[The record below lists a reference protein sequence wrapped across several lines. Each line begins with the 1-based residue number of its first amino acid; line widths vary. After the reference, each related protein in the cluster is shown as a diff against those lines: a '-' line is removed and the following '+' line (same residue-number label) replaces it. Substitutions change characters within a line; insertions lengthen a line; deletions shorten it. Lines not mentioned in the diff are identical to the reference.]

1 MQYLTRWKPT
11 LGIILT
17 ALIVCLCA
25 VPNFFPEAT
34 VKGWPLWAQRRMVL
48 GLDLQGGS
56 YLLLEVD
63 SNDVKKSRLNQVRED
78 VQRTLRAARIQYTG
92 LAVKGEAVEVRI
104 TKDTD
109 PPSALSKLRDL
120 SQPLGGLLGGT
131 SQRDLDVTD
140 TGNGLIRLALSEPA
154 IVDRLRKTIEQSIQI
169 VEKRVNELGTVEPL
183 IQRQG
188 NDRIL
193 VQVPGLQDPTHL
205 KEILGKTAKMEFRM
219 VDPSVPPDQSQR
231 GSLPPDDELLF
242 GSTGNP
248 PQPYVIKKQVL
259 VGGGDLTDAQTG
271 FDQRTSEPVVNF
283 KFNTAGSRKF
293 AQATTE
299 NVGTPF
305 AIILDNKVI
314 SAPVIREPI
323 TGGQGQI
330 SGSFTVQSAN
340 DLAVLLRAG
349 ALPAPL
355 TVVEERTVGPGL
367 GQDSIEKG
375 ELAAYVGAIMVV
387 VFMLVTYRLFGVFA
401 NVAVIINVAMIF
413 GVLSLLNATLTLPG
427 IAGVVLTVGI
437 AVDSN
442 VLIYERIRE
451 ELRNGRN
458 PISAIDAGFTR
469 ALATILD
476 SNITTFI
483 AAAVLFMIGTGPVR
497 GFAVTLGV
505 GILTTVFTAFTMTRL
520 IVAWWIWWKRPQSVP
535 I

>member
-1 MQYLTRWKPT
+1 MLYFTRWKA

-25 VPNFFPEAT
+25 VPNFFPEAQ
-34 VKGWPLWAQRRMVL
+34 VKTWPAWAQRRLVL

-56 YLLLEVD
+56 SLQLEVD
-63 SNDVKKSRLNQVRED
+63 SNYVKKEKLDQTRDDVRR
-78 VQRTLRAARIQYTG
+78 VLREAKIVYTG
-92 LAVKGEAVEVRI
+92 LVTKGDAVEVRV
-104 TKDTD
+104 KDADVQSTL
-109 PPSALSKLRDL
+109 AKLREL
-120 SQPLGGLLGGT
+120 AQPIGGLLGSSG
-131 SQRDLDVTD
+131 QRDLEVTD
-140 TGNGLIRLALSEPA
+140 AGGGLIRLTLSEPA
-154 IVDRLRKTIEQSIQI
+154 MIERMRKTIEQSIQI
-169 VEKRVNELGTVEPL
+169 VEKRVNELGTVEPI

-205 KEILGKTAKMEFRM
+205 KELLGQTAKMEFRM
-219 VDPSVPPDQSQR
+219 VDTTVSPDQAQQGR
-231 GSLPPDDELLF
+231 LPPDAELLM
-242 GSTGNP
+242 SASP
-248 PQPYVIKKQVL
+248 PPTPYVVKKQVL
-259 VGGGDLTDAQTG
+259 VAGGDLVDAQTT
-271 FDQRTSEPVVNF
+271 FDQRTSEPVVSF
-283 KFNTAGSRKF
+283 KFNTSGARKF
-293 AQATTE
+293 AQATQE
-299 NVGTPF
+299 NVGLPF
-305 AIILDNKVI
+305 AIVLDNKVI
-314 SAPVIREPI
+314 SAPRINEPI

-340 DLAVLLRAG
+340 DLAILMRAG

-375 ELAAYVGAIMVV
+375 ELAAYVGSILVV
-387 VFMLVTYRLFGVFA
+387 VFMLLTYRLFGVFA
-401 NVAVIINVAMIF
+401 NIAVCINVAMIF
-413 GVLSLLNATLTLPG
+413 GLLSLLSATLTLPG
-427 IAGVVLTVGI
+427 IAGIVLTVGI

-451 ELRNGRN
+451 ELRGGRT
-458 PISAIDAGFTR
+458 PISAIDAGFKR

-497 GFAVTLGV
+497 GFAVTLGI
-505 GILTTVFTAFTMTRL
+505 GIITTVFTAFTMTRL
-520 IVAWWIWWKRPQSVP
+520 IVAWWVQWKRPKTVP